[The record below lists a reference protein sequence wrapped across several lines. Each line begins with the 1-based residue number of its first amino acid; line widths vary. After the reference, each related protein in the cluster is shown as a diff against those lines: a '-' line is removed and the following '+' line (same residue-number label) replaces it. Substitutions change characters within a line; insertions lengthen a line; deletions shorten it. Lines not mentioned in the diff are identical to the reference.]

1 VFVHISVSL
10 AKTHQLIV
18 FSVKVTIDGQMF
30 PHVIALKVFMILA
43 SLIVNLVT
51 QYVKIVSIHL
61 LIVLIVWGNLLKKI
75 FFITL
80 FYSLRNNRAQDP
92 PLCTCLQG
100 YYNDP
105 SNSSNPDCLKC

>member
-43 SLIVNLVT
+43 SLIVNPVT
-51 QYVKIVSIHL
+51 QYVKIVLIHL
-61 LIVLIVWGNLLKKI
+61 LIVLIVWGNLKKKN
-75 FFITL
+75 F
-80 FYSLRNNRAQDP
+80 SL
-92 PLCTCLQG
+92 
-100 YYNDP
+100 
-105 SNSSNPDCLKC
+105 